1 MVREASIRMPARTA
15 RLMTSQAVSTF
26 APLFGYAL
34 FAVVWLGRGIVLH
47 PATKVLGDTGPDKT
61 IVMWAFLWW
70 PHAIFHGH
78 DPFNATAIW
87 TPHGIDLAWVTAV
100 PGASLLLA
108 PISETAGPVVA
119 YNVAALAT
127 LALSAWT
134 AYLLARRLT
143 GKVGPSL
150 VAGFVFGFSPY
161 MMGQS
166 VSHLNLTLVFLIPLV
181 GLLAV
186 RYVASDIG
194 PWKYAV
200 LLAAVLTLQ
209 FYFST
214 EIFATLTLVAVVS
227 YVLAVVLLPALRQRL
242 VALGARTVVAYA
254 ITGILILPYLL
265 HAYVGGTPPPQRGGG
280 KYAADDVLNVVVP
293 TQRTWIQ
300 PPDSSA
306 IQHHFTGNGSEQGG
320 YLGYPLLVILVLAAI
335 QLRRRRGV
343 LVVLLSGVATALLA
357 LGPNIRVEGNRIG
370 GGIWNVVVHLPAI
383 GEALPIRFTMYTV
396 LFAGLVCAL
405 WLAQASRFS
414 VARWVLAALA
424 VVALI
429 PNPSLRLWASTV
441 PESSFFDT
449 QTYRSYLSPGDT
461 ALVFPYGPA
470 GWSMLWQARTGFR
483 FRMIGGWTGSLMIPS
498 ECRWFWDYRALAGVR
513 PPGGAAEFRRFV
525 LSHHVNAVIEEPHTT
540 LNAMHLMAAAFPDL
554 SPTHAADATVIRIG
568 PSVTP
573 ELPKNGPSLR
583 AQPKKRRGVM
593 PECKG
598 IAPPYPNQP
607 Q

>member
-1 MVREASIRMPARTA
+1 MVREPAIRMPAGTA
-15 RLMTSQAVSTF
+15 RLMSSRAFSTF
-26 APLFGYAL
+26 APLLGYAL
-34 FAVVWLGRGIVLH
+34 FAIVWLGRGVVLH

-61 IVMWAFLWW
+61 IAMWSLLWW
-70 PHAIFHGH
+70 PHAIAHGH
-78 DPFNATAIW
+78 DPFNANVIW
-87 TPHGIDLAWVTAV
+87 APHGIDLAWVTAV
-100 PGASLLLA
+100 PGASLLLT
-108 PISETAGPVVA
+108 PITETAGPVVA

-186 RYVASDIG
+186 WYVARDIG
-194 PWKYAV
+194 PWKYAL

-214 EIFATLTLVAVVS
+214 EIFATLTLVGAIC
-227 YVLAVVLLPALRQRL
+227 YVLAVVLLPAWRRRL
-242 VALGARTVVAYA
+242 VALGGRTVVAYA

-265 HAYVGGTPPPQRGGG
+265 HAYLGNTPPPQRGGG
-280 KYAADDVLNVVVP
+280 KSAADDLLNLVVP
-293 TQRTWIQ
+293 TQRTWIR
-300 PPDSSA
+300 PPHSSA
-306 IQHHFTGNGSEQGG
+306 IQHNFTGNGSEQGG
-320 YLGYPLLVILVLAAI
+320 YLGFPLLVIVVLAAI
-335 QLRRRRGV
+335 QLRRRRE
-343 LVVLLSGVATALLA
+343 LWVVLLSGLATALLA
-357 LGPNIRVEGNRIG
+357 LGPIVRVDGNKIG
-370 GGIWNVVVHLPAI
+370 AGIWNVVVHLPAI
-383 GEALPIRFTMYTV
+383 GEALPIRLTMYTV

-405 WLAQASRFS
+405 WLAQSSRFS
-414 VARWVLAALA
+414 AARWVLAALA
-424 VVALI
+424 VVALV
-429 PNPSLRLWASTV
+429 PNPSTQLWASDV

-449 QTYRSYLSPGDT
+449 QTYRSYLPQGDT

-483 FRMIGGWTGSLMIPS
+483 FRMIGGWTGSHIIPA
-498 ECRWFWDYRALAGVR
+498 ECRWYWDYRALAGVS

-525 LSHHVNAVIEEPHTT
+525 LSHHIDAVIEEQGTT
-540 LNAMHLMAAAFPDL
+540 RNAMRLMAAAFPDL
-554 SPTHAADATVIRIG
+554 SQTRVGDATVIRIG

-573 ELPKNGPSLR
+573 ALPKNGPSLR
-583 AQPKKRRGVM
+583 QQPKKRRGVT
-593 PECKG
+593 PVCKG
-598 IAPPYPNQP
+598 IAPPYTG
-607 Q
+607 